1 MFPIYFSTR
10 PKQLQELQVALD
22 KGAAVLDA
30 NSWSQRIEHCRN
42 NQGRG
47 GQNASKDVRF
57 EAQIVFFQQND
68 RGRNILFTAPKFAA
82 KTVDNRLIFLH

>member
-42 NQGRG
+42 NRGRG

-57 EAQIVFFQQND
+57 EAQIVFFNKMIEVEIYYLPRHNLLLRQS
-68 RGRNILFTAPKFAA
+68 T
-82 KTVDNRLIFLH
+82 TV